1 MCANHSSLYFGRY
14 ETTKSRE
21 TVTLHEQK
29 EEEEKK
35 KQPLFFPF
43 VQNLLQM
50 HAQSPNIYFEL
61 SDFNHKM
68 LTSVLFKSANFSTIS
83 LATVN
88 IQ

>member
-35 KQPLFFPF
+35 NNLFFS
-43 VQNLLQM
+43 LLCRIFYKCT
-50 HAQSPNIYFEL
+50 PNHPIYTL
-61 SDFNHKM
+61 SY
-68 LTSVLFKSANFSTIS
+68 LTLTIKC
-83 LATVN
+83 
-88 IQ
+88 